1 MADFPPLPTTSLATL
16 CDMFPTMQK
25 SVVEMVLENAQGNGE
40 KAIELL
46 LTMSEPVQTIGPVP
60 VPPLEPEPCKA
71 SLSQVSATLLSPRS
85 SSIASPTVNQI
96 PPPSLFSCPAL
107 SDVQDGHHVMVIL
120 RGLPGSGK
128 SSLAE
133 KIIKTAQQG
142 ISFSTDEFFIK
153 RGVFTFKP
161 ELLGDAHAWNQRRAK
176 DAVKDKRVLV
186 VIDNTNTMAWEMR
199 PYVEL
204 GLNNNYKV
212 HIMEPNTDWKFK
224 PKVLALKNS
233 HNVPKQ
239 KIEIMLDRYE
249 KDITI
254 EKLKNMWNISENEKA
269 VNVGKQDEEI
279 FESEDESVTEHCE
292 TLGDDKTKLNP
303 DVKEFVP
310 SRSCLQDGGR
320 SNNFTMQDRDSPP
333 SYKEREG
340 NDVERLTTMFPH
352 LSMEQASTLYNQH
365 GQNTTKVISSLLEEV
380 SPAEEVMMVPQTL
393 SEEETSVPMT
403 LDPMFAVTLQEKFG
417 SPVDDS
423 LLQFLNTGEVLSL
436 DIPASVA
443 REIFTLWQG
452 SLQKILTTKPVLQL
466 PGEEGNR
473 FAASGGTGVS
483 DWGGG
488 GAGGS
493 VPPPPRTVLA
503 PNAVEH
509 YEKQMLDKAM
519 KASMSQ
525 NTPRKAKPVIVV
537 KPMKQEQEKVEEQ
550 RETTELEQFIEQ
562 RNMLYRKAMETRGS
576 NMQGAA
582 SYYAAQARDLNAHI
596 KTTQKQ
602 SQMEMFLRANKDSP
616 SMKLDLHY
624 LQTSDAIKQLQQFI
638 SQKEAM
644 ARSCN
649 SGNQT
654 VDIITGKELK
664 ESSGRNKEIDHT
676 DSLLENYRA
685 KRGRGFRI

>member
-16 CDMFPTMQK
+16 CEMFPTMQK
-25 SVVEMVLENAQGNGE
+25 SVVGMVLEDVQGDGE

-46 LTMSEPVQTIGPVP
+46 LTMSEPVQTVEPVP
-60 VPPLEPEPCKA
+60 VPPLEPEPSKV
-71 SLSQVSATLLSPRS
+71 SLSQVSASLLSPRS
-85 SSIASPTVNQI
+85 SIASPTATRI

-107 SDVQDGHHVMVIL
+107 ADVKDGHHVMVIL

-128 SSLAE
+128 SSLAA
-133 KIIKTAQQG
+133 KMIKTAHHG
-142 ISFSTDEFFIK
+142 VSLSTDEFFIK

-176 DAVKDKRVLV
+176 DAVKDKMMLV
-186 VIDNTNTMAWEMR
+186 IIDNTNTMAWEMR

-212 HIMEPNTDWKFK
+212 HIMEPDTAWKFK

-249 KDITI
+249 KDISL
-254 EKLKNMWNISENEKA
+254 EKLKNMWNISENEKDN
-269 VNVGKQDEEI
+269 NVGKQDEEI
-279 FESEDESVTEHCE
+279 FESEDESVIEHCE
-292 TLGDDKTKLNP
+292 RLGDDKPKLNP
-303 DVKEFVP
+303 EVKEFVP
-310 SRSCLQDGGR
+310 SQSSFQDGGG
-320 SNNFTMQDRDSPP
+320 SNNFTMHDSDNPP
-333 SYKEREG
+333 SFPEREG

-365 GQNTTKVISSLLEEV
+365 GQNTTKVISSLLEEN
-380 SPAEEVMMVPQTL
+380 SPAGEVKIVPQTL
-393 SEEETSVPMT
+393 SEEETTVPMA

-452 SLQKILTTKPVLQL
+452 SLQNILTTKPVLQL
-466 PGEEGNR
+466 PGGEGSR
-473 FAASGGTGVS
+473 PGALGGTGVS

-493 VPPPPRTVLA
+493 VPPRTVLA

-519 KASMSQ
+519 KASISQ

-537 KPMKQEQEKVEEQ
+537 KPMRQEQEKVEEQ

-602 SQMEMFLRANKDSP
+602 SQMEMFLQANKDSP
-616 SMKLDLHY
+616 SMTLDLHY

-649 SGNQT
+649 SGNKT
-654 VDIITGKELK
+654 VDIITGKELM
-664 ESSGRNKEIDHT
+664 ESCARNKDVDQT
-676 DSLLENYRA
+676 NSLVESYRA
-685 KRGRGFRI
+685 RRGRGFTI